1 MLAGGEPDRS
11 AALSSA
17 FAAPCCLQDGDQ
29 TLEFNAF
36 QNRPLNDLL
45 TLLLLPDIG
54 TPNAG
59 LLMVNLYLILVNL
72 ED

>member
-1 MLAGGEPDRS
+1 MEIRL
-11 AALSSA
+11 LV
-17 FAAPCCLQDGDQ
+17 
-29 TLEFNAF
+29 FNAF
-36 QNRPLNDLL
+36 HNRPLNDLL
-45 TLLLLPDIG
+45 ILLLLPDIG